1 MYIYIN
7 IYLYACIY
15 KGLGAVSWAVMAEIM
30 PTRPRAK
37 AMSLFLMAA
46 IGLKGGVQV
55 SEAGPSGGM
64 IAAGVAGLLLSFRGR
79 WNTRMG

>member
-37 AMSLFLMAA
+37 AMSLFLSVHWVRT
-46 IGLKGGVQV
+46 IVNDDNNKK
-55 SEAGPSGGM
+55 
-64 IAAGVAGLLLSFRGR
+64 
-79 WNTRMG
+79 